1 MRDGLKNPFGPVVGE
16 IMSAFK
22 CSINGGLGE
31 CYISTQAV
39 LFRKISFGIELDR
52 DIIPWRA
59 VKSLSHSM
67 DSILV
72 ETFNEKTY
80 RLNGIDDLDEKMEA
94 FLSAHKKCGTTSDDK
109 EGIKAAHQL
118 YNRLY
123 LLPSYD
129 QDDASHKVGHTH
141 NDDCV
146 ETHNMQE
153 LIRLHEED
161 EITLS
166 EIVSMVRSNYLRVY
180 LLLQIIES

>member
-16 IMSAFK
+16 IMSTFK

-59 VKSLSHSM
+59 VKSLSHSI

-94 FLSAHKKCGTTSDDK
+94 FLSAHENSGTTSDDK
-109 EGIKAAHQL
+109 EGIQAARQL
-118 YNRLY
+118 YNRLS

-129 QDDASHKVGHTH
+129 QDDALHKVGHTH
-141 NDDCV
+141 NDDGL
-146 ETHNMQE
+146 ETHNMHA
-153 LIRLHEED
+153 LMKLHEED
-161 EITLS
+161 DITLS
-166 EIVSMVRSNYLRVY
+166 EVVSMVR
-180 LLLQIIES
+180 